1 MKEHEKIPYD
11 SLAFQEY
18 WGEGMRLPG
27 QSKGLDRW
35 FFQWQWRNSPRMGE
49 SYESDQP
56 MVMESGY
63 YASYVIGAQWFDAE
77 KTMPLVVTTK
87 HGCDHIDF
95 LKMFSVCFNS
105 GSEAKDFS
113 KIYDVDME
121 QPRIKAPE
129 LRSVL
134 SPLIVAHFLSI
145 VKEIAKR
152 GLKKDYVQRE
162 GNLRKVRGRI
172 DIFRDERLN
181 IQKKRYDRIYC
192 RYQEY
197 SEDTVENRLIK
208 KALLFSQQILRM
220 TGISQSLLP
229 LQHTVHECLSA
240 FVNVDDQIEI
250 WEVKS
255 IKHHKIFKEYDDA
268 IKLAQMI
275 LHRYDY
281 NITNIT
287 PAEEENCPVFW
298 IDMAMLYEHY
308 VLGLLREAYGSK
320 IHYQVHGH
328 TGYPD
333 FVCYSP
339 QVVWDTKYIPRFGHG
354 SIDTY
359 IVRQLSGYSRDKWIF
374 PSKPDTNVPCVIIYP
389 VEGEVEN
396 PFKGKPLEDF
406 LLTEDRTLWNFH
418 RIAVPLPTS
427 PMVQ

>member
-1 MKEHEKIPYD
+1 MQEHEIIPYD
-11 SLAFQEY
+11 SLTFQEY

-35 FFQWQWRNSPRMGE
+35 FFQWQWCNNPRRSDNSDEPI
-49 SYESDQP
+49 
-56 MVMESGY
+56 VTESGY
-63 YASYVIGAQWFDAE
+63 YASYVIGAQWFDRA
-77 KTMPLVVTTK
+77 KTLPLVITTK
-87 HGCDHIDF
+87 HGCDRIDF
-95 LKMFSVCFNS
+95 LKIFSVCFNS
-105 GSEAKDFS
+105 GIEAKDFS
-113 KIYDVDME
+113 RIYEVDME

-134 SPLIVAHFLSI
+134 SPLIVAHYLSI
-145 VKEIAKR
+145 VREIAKR

-162 GNLRKVRGRI
+162 ENLRKVKGRI
-172 DIFRDERLN
+172 DIFRNERLN
-181 IQKKRYDRIYC
+181 IQKKCFDKVFC

-197 SEDTVENRLIK
+197 SEDTVENRLLK
-208 KALLFSQQILRM
+208 KALVFSQQILQVD
-220 TGISQSLLP
+220 GISESMIA

-240 FVNVDDQIEI
+240 FANVGNQIEVS
-250 WEVKS
+250 EVKM
-255 IKHHKIFKEYDDA
+255 IKHHKLFKEYDDA

-281 NITNIT
+281 SITNIT
-287 PAEEENCPVFW
+287 TVEEEYCPVFW

-339 QVVWDTKYIPRFGHG
+339 QVVLDTKYIPRFGHG

-359 IVRQLSGYSRDKWIF
+359 IVRQLSGYCRDKWIF
-374 PSKPDTNVPCVIIYP
+374 PTKPDANVPCVIIYP
-389 VEGEVEN
+389 IAGENEN
-396 PFKGKPLEDF
+396 PFKGKPLEDV
-406 LLTEDRTLWNFH
+406 LMTEDRNLWNFH
-418 RIAVPLPTS
+418 RIAVPLPTLS
-427 PMVQ
+427 NIR